1 MAKESKVVGGRRRWQ
16 RWSEQEGRAALD
28 EFERSGQSAEDFARK
43 IGVSPQ
49 RLTYWKKRLA
59 GKRTAAFVAVPLPV
73 ASRSSP
79 VGAGSWIEMDFDGIV
94 LRVREDLEVE
104 HLARII
110 DAVARRV
117 RGC

>member
-1 MAKESKVVGGRRRWQ
+1 MANESKAVGGRGRWQ

-28 EFERSGQSAEDFARK
+28 EFERSGQSAEEFAQK

-49 RLTYWKKRLA
+49 RLTYWKKRFA

-73 ASRSSP
+73 ASRSSA
-79 VGAGSWIEMDFDGIV
+79 VGASSWIEMDVDGIV

-110 DAVARRV
+110 HAVARRV